1 MTTYAE
7 TPSRTTAGWP
17 MYAALGAGLALV
29 LTAIGTFG
37 DLVGESSSEHGWGEY
52 AVVAGIIAVATAL
65 VFGLV
70 VRTATPA
77 NAGTRA
83 IVLGVLSVLTVL
95 VFWTGLPAVLAFGAI
110 ACAVLSR
117 SGLAKAAMVLAG
129 IAIVGA
135 GVLAIIG

>member
-7 TPSRTTAGWP
+7 TPTRTNASWP

-37 DLVGESSSEHGWGEY
+37 DLVGESSTEHGWGEY
-52 AVVAGIIAVATAL
+52 AAVVGIVAVATAL

-77 NAGTRA
+77 DAGTRA
-83 IVLGVLSVLTVL
+83 IVLGVLAVLSVL

-110 ACAVLSR
+110 ACAVTSR
-117 SGLAKAAMVLAG
+117 SGLAKVAMALAG

-135 GVLAIIG
+135 GVLAVVG

>member
-7 TPSRTTAGWP
+7 TPTRTTSSWP
-17 MYAALGAGLALV
+17 TYAALGAGLALV

-37 DLVGESSSEHGWGEY
+37 DRAADGTAKHGWEEY
-52 AVVAGIIAVATAL
+52 AVVVAIIALATAL

-70 VRTATPA
+70 VRSATPA

-83 IVLGVLSVLTVL
+83 IVLAVLSVVSIL
-95 VFWTGLPAVLAFGAI
+95 VFWTGLPPVLAFGAI
-110 ACAVLSR
+110 ACAMKSR

-129 IAIVGA
+129 ISIVGA
-135 GVLAIIG
+135 GVLAVIG

>member
-7 TPSRTTAGWP
+7 TPTRTTNWP

-37 DLVGESSSEHGWGEY
+37 DLVGESSTEHGWGDY
-52 AVVAGIIAVATAL
+52 AAVAGIIAVATAV

-70 VRTATPA
+70 VRTASPA

-83 IVLGVLSVLTVL
+83 IVLAVLALLTVL

-110 ACAVLSR
+110 ACAVLTR
-117 SGLAKAAMVLAG
+117 SGMAKVALGIAGLAVVAAAVLAVTG
-129 IAIVGA
+129 
-135 GVLAIIG
+135 

>member
-7 TPSRTTAGWP
+7 TPTRTTSSWP
-17 MYAALGAGLALV
+17 TYAALGAGLALV

-37 DLVGESSSEHGWGEY
+37 DLAADGTAKHGWEEY
-52 AVVAGIIAVATAL
+52 AVVVAIIALATAL

-70 VRTATPA
+70 VRSATPA

-83 IVLGVLSVLTVL
+83 IVLAVLSVVSIL
-95 VFWTGLPAVLAFGAI
+95 VFWTGLPPVLAFGAI
-110 ACAVLSR
+110 ACAMTSR

-135 GVLAIIG
+135 GVLAVVG